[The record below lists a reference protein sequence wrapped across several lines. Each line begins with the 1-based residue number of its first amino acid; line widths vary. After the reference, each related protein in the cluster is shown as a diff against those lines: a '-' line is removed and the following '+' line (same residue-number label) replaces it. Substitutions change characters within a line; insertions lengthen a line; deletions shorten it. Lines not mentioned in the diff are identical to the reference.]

1 MLANE
6 EEKPLA
12 FWQGTDRHEKQE
24 MKTLTIILKSGG
36 CSWNRCLMC
45 SYRHERYSGLSK
57 DELAGRLIRQL
68 RFVVNAV
75 PIGDVEI
82 IKLYTSGSFFD
93 PDEVPEAVLEEAGTL
108 FRGKII
114 IAETR
119 PEYVNEKTLEDFTS
133 RIDDGTNTKP
143 LYVAI
148 GLETT
153 NDHIR
158 EKSIDKG
165 FTFED
170 FNRAVRAARNTGT
183 GIKTYL
189 LMKPLFL
196 TEKEA
201 MADMKQSLADLSG
214 VADIVSMNTSSVQR
228 GTDMERFWKQGAY
241 RPPYLWSV
249 AEVLATAPMDVL
261 CDPLGGGQSRGAH
274 NCGECDGDILD
285 AIKFYSLSGDQ
296 TVMKAVTNMECPCRE
311 EWEFVLSKEMPWCMP
326 LTR

>member
-12 FWQGTDRHEKQE
+12 FWQGADRHEQQE
-24 MKTLTIILKSGG
+24 RKTLTIILKSGG

-45 SYRHERYSGLSK
+45 SYRHERYTGLSRE
-57 DELAGRLIRQL
+57 ELATRLIRQL
-68 RFVVNAV
+68 RFVADNVQ
-75 PIGDVEI
+75 IKEMEI

-93 PDEVPEAVLEEAGTL
+93 PDEVPPAVLEEAGAL
-108 FRGKII
+108 FRGKIV

-119 PEYVNEKTLEDFTS
+119 PEYVNQDRMDDFIS
-133 RIDDGTNTKP
+133 RIDDGSNGKP

-153 NDHIR
+153 NDNIR

-165 FTFED
+165 FSFEG
-170 FNRAVRAARNTGT
+170 FKQAARVARNSGV

-201 MADMKQSLADLSG
+201 LVDMKQSLTDLVG
-214 VADIVSMNTSSVQR
+214 LADIISMNTCTVQR
-228 GTDMERFWKQGAY
+228 GTDMERYWKQGAY

-249 AEVLATAPMDVL
+249 ADVLANAPMEVL

-274 NCGECDGDILD
+274 NCGECDREIIE
-285 AIKFYSLSGDQ
+285 AIKYYSLSGDRS
-296 TVMKAVTNMECPCRE
+296 VIKAVTTKECPCRD
-311 EWEFVLSKEMPWCMP
+311 EWELVLSQEMPWCMP

>member
-24 MKTLTIILKSGG
+24 RKTLTIILKSGG

-45 SYRHERYSGLSK
+45 SYRHERYTGLSRE
-57 DELAGRLIRQL
+57 ELAARLIRQL
-68 RFVVNAV
+68 HFVADNVQ
-75 PIGDVEI
+75 IKDMEI

-93 PDEVPEAVLEEAGTL
+93 PDEVPPAVLVEAGAL
-108 FRGKII
+108 FRGKIV

-119 PEYVNEKTLEDFTS
+119 PEYVNEDRMDDFIS
-133 RIDDGTNTKP
+133 RLDDGSNSKP

-153 NDHIR
+153 NDNIR

-165 FTFED
+165 FSFD
-170 FNRAVRAARNTGT
+170 GFKQAVRAARNSGV

-201 MADMKQSLADLSG
+201 LVDMKQSLADLAGLS
-214 VADIVSMNTSSVQR
+214 DIISMNTCTVQR
-228 GTDMERFWKQGAY
+228 GTDMERYWKQGAY

-249 AEVLATAPMDVL
+249 ADVLANAPMEVL

-274 NCGECDGDILD
+274 NCGECDREIIE
-285 AIKFYSLSGDQ
+285 AIKFYSLSGDRSVIKSVK
-296 TVMKAVTNMECPCRE
+296 TMECSCRD
-311 EWEFVLSKEMPWCMP
+311 EWELVLSQEMPWCMP

>member
-1 MLANE
+1 
-6 EEKPLA
+6 
-12 FWQGTDRHEKQE
+12 
-24 MKTLTIILKSGG
+24 MKKSLRILS
-36 CSWNRCLMC
+36 
-45 SYRHERYSGLSK
+45 
-57 DELAGRLIRQL
+57 
-68 RFVVNAV
+68 
-75 PIGDVEI
+75 
-82 IKLYTSGSFFD
+82 
-93 PDEVPEAVLEEAGTL
+93 
-108 FRGKII
+108 
-114 IAETR
+114 
-119 PEYVNEKTLEDFTS
+119 S
-133 RIDDGTNTKP
+133 RIDNGTNAKP

-153 NDHIR
+153 NDDIR

-249 AEVLATAPMDVL
+249 AEVLATGSDGCVVRSAWWRAVK
-261 CDPLGGGQSRGAH
+261 RGA
-274 NCGECDGDILD
+274 
-285 AIKFYSLSGDQ
+285 
-296 TVMKAVTNMECPCRE
+296 
-311 EWEFVLSKEMPWCMP
+311 
-326 LTR
+326 